1 MAAPGGTGHGGPGPA
16 VPERFEIAVPDDVLD
31 DLHQRLAG
39 TRWPD
44 DPGNDDW
51 RYGTNRRWLEELVAY
66 WLDGYDWRAQE
77 AAMNRFEHFRVVL
90 DDVPVHYLRRRGVGP
105 DPMPL
110 VLTHGWPWT
119 FWDFGDVVDA
129 LADPGA
135 HGGDPLDAFEVVVPS
150 LPGYG
155 FSTPL
160 QRTGVT
166 VKETAA
172 LWVRLMTDVLGHRRF
187 GAHGGDWGASVS
199 AQLGHEFPEHLVGV
213 HLSLPVLMK
222 VSYYS
227 GLSAADYGPGEDG
240 WFDKMQRR
248 MATAA
253 SHVAVQSQDPQTL
266 AYALQDS
273 PVGLASWILERR
285 RLWSDHGGDVY
296 DALSRDFLLTG
307 VMLYWVTGSIGST
320 MRYYWENWRQPT
332 RLVHDRA
339 PSIEVPTGIAV
350 FPNDLV
356 FVPRR
361 LAEEHT
367 NLTRWTEMPRGG
379 HFAAAEEPDLVVDD
393 LRAFFRPLRGG

>member
-1 MAAPGGTGHGGPGPA
+1 MTGAAAAPR
-16 VPERFEIAVPDDVLD
+16 VLPERFEIAVADEVLE
-31 DLHQRLAG
+31 DLARRLRA
-39 TRWPD
+39 TRWPT
-44 DPGNDDW
+44 DPGNEDW

-77 AAMNRFEHFRVVL
+77 AALNRFDHYRVTL
-90 DDVPVHYLRRRGVGP
+90 DGVPVHYLHRRGVGP

-119 FWDFGDVVDA
+119 FWDFGGVIEA
-129 LADPGA
+129 LADPA
-135 HGGDPLDAFEVVVPS
+135 SHGGDPADAFEVVVPS

-160 QRTGVT
+160 TRTGVT
-166 VKETAA
+166 VRTTAA
-172 LWVRLMTDVLGHRRF
+172 LWVRLMADVLGHQRF

-227 GLSAADYGPGEDG
+227 GLRAEDYGPGEEG
-240 WFDKMQRR
+240 WFDRMQRR

-266 AYALQDS
+266 AYALNDS
-273 PVGLASWILERR
+273 PVGLASWLLERR
-285 RLWSDHGGDVY
+285 RLWSDHQGDVF
-296 DALSRDFLLTG
+296 DALSRDFLLTS

-320 MRYYWENWRQPT
+320 MRFYWENWRQPR
-332 RLVHDRA
+332 RLVHDRT
-339 PSIEVPTGIAV
+339 PSIEVPTAMAV

-367 NLTRWTEMPRGG
+367 NLARWTEMPRGG

-393 LRAFFRPLRGG
+393 LRAFFRPLRHR